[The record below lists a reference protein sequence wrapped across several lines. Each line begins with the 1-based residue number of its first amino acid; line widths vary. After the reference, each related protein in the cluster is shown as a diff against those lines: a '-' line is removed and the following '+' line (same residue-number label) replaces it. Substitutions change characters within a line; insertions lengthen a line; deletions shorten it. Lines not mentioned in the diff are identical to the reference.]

1 MPVYYPYELIKT
13 RMQTTEGAY
22 NNLFDAFVKTYLEQ
36 FPKKG
41 QWKKMNMRQRL
52 MKRISSLSAFYEA
65 MPYYGGTYVAFFAI
79 EFALYETALREIEH
93 RCEGKSALSTLC
105 DSILE

>member
-1 MPVYYPYELIKT
+1 
-13 RMQTTEGAY
+13 
-22 NNLFDAFVKTYLEQ
+22 
-36 FPKKG
+36 
-41 QWKKMNMRQRL
+41 

-105 DSILE
+105 DSTLEQVTLLLKIGPEAFQELINQASGGMAYDVTPTVPKFI

>member
-1 MPVYYPYELIKT
+1 MPVYYPYELMKT
-13 RMQTTEGAY
+13 RIQTSEGAY

-41 QWKKMNMRQRL
+41 KWNKLGMHQRL
-52 MKRISSLSAFYEA
+52 WKRVSSLSAFYEA

-79 EFALYETALREIEH
+79 EFALYETALREIET
-93 RCEGKSALSTLC
+93 RCDGKSALST
-105 DSILE
+105 IY